1 MDFVRLSISRPVTV
15 VVGVI
20 LVVMFGL
27 IGFSAVPIQL
37 APNVDRPEITVTTA
51 WPGRSPQEIVDEIV
65 KDQEEQLKNVSNLES
80 MTSTSREGAGE
91 IKLEFYIGTS
101 ITRALQEV
109 SDSLRQV
116 EDYPEDV
123 TEPTIKAADG
133 ASENAIAWIIID
145 LDPAYQDQFPDF
157 DVSTLFR
164 PLDQEVKP
172 YLERIDGVAEVNV
185 YGGREREM
193 QVLVDPVRLAQRG
206 LNHLDLLA
214 ALQQENR
221 NISAGSIAEGKRDY
235 RVRVIGQFE
244 SEQDILETIVAYRE
258 GGPVYVKD
266 IATVKLDYEKQRGFV
281 RSLGHRAIAINAI
294 RQSNANVVEV
304 MQDLRDRL
312 EEVRT
317 EILPKLAGDVGPHLR
332 LRQVYDETTY
342 IDSAISLV
350 TQNLYIGG
358 AIAAFVLLIFLRSFV
373 ATGVTAIA
381 IPVSVIGTFLVL
393 LALGRTLNVI
403 SLAGLAFAVGMVVDN
418 AIVVLENIYRHRQ
431 MGKPPVRAAYD
442 GGREVIGAIVA
453 STLTTVAVFVPVLT
467 VQEEAGQL
475 FRDISLAIVAS
486 VSLSLI
492 VSVTVIPAA
501 LSRFL
506 KAKKDEKE
514 HGRIRRAFESLF
526 GLAPALQRMN
536 RFLGER
542 VYWVMTGWR
551 GWTLRP
557 ALIVLMT
564 VVSLLG
570 AYLLKPPLDYLPA
583 GNRNL
588 VFGGLLIP
596 PGYSQDQMTDVANRI
611 EDQLRPYVGAQTG
624 PGKDMSSLDPI
635 ARGQDQ
641 EPYRPVG
648 VDNFFIG
655 AFDGG
660 MFVGATSTEEQVV
673 LPVGQLLTN
682 AMVATPDAFGGANQS
697 SLFGRGVG
705 GGNSIDI
712 EILGPD
718 LERVA
723 AAADYLFDSLG
734 RSPQYGYGRVRPT
747 PSNFSV
753 PQQEFRVRV
762 SQQGRELG
770 IRTEGVGTAV
780 RALFDGAFA
789 GDFRTAG
796 QAIDI
801 RLLPEGGRLTNKE
814 QVASIPIATPRGP
827 LVPMDTVVDF
837 EPGLAPQE
845 IRRIEELPAVTVSV
859 TPPDGEPLES
869 VMNDIRENFIQPARE
884 QGLIDRTM
892 RVRLEGTAAQLD
904 EVTTA
909 LLGTSLGDEAS
920 DEGGRASWQVA
931 ADIFG
936 VMLLLA
942 GLGVG
947 VFGLVKCVTKKKP
960 LYAYGS
966 AGALVLATI
975 LFSIFFFGIGS
986 YPELLMG
993 RIVWSVIVVY
1003 LLMCALFESFVYPF
1017 VIMFSVPLA
1026 LVGGFAGLAIVHWQT
1041 ANNPYIA
1048 TQNLDVLTMLGIVIL
1063 VGVVVNNAIL
1073 IVHQSLNL
1081 MRGTGDVDPDEM
1093 PEGYEPGQPME
1104 PMRAIAEAVKTRTRP
1119 VFMSTMTSVGGM
1131 LPLVLFP
1138 GAGSELYRGLG
1149 SVVVGGLLVSTVF
1162 TLLLVPLVF
1171 GLTLQMTDGLRAL
1184 LGMRSAA
1191 DAQKRDI
1198 GREMLGLKP
1207 DASKESLEQQK
1218 PEPVGA

>member
-1 MDFVRLSISRPVTV
+1 MDFVRLSISRPVAV

-80 MTSTSREGAGE
+80 MSSTSREGAGE

-193 QVLVDPVRLAQRG
+193 QVLVDPVKLAQRG

-258 GGPVYVKD
+258 AGPVYVKD
-266 IATVKLDYEKQRGFV
+266 IATVQLDYEKQRGFV

-304 MQDLRDRL
+304 MEDLRERL

-317 EILPKLAGDVGPHLR
+317 EILPKLAGPVGPHLR

-442 GGREVIGAIVA
+442 GGREVIGAIIA

-492 VSVTVIPAA
+492 VSITVIPAA

-514 HGRIRRAFESLF
+514 HGRVRRSFESLF

-596 PGYSQDQMTDVANRI
+596 PGYSQEQMTDVANRI
-611 EDQLRPYVGAQTG
+611 EDQLRPYVGAETG

-682 AMVATPDAFGGANQS
+682 AMVGTPDAFGGANQS

-723 AAADYLFDSLG
+723 AAADYLFNSLG
-734 RSPQYGYGRVRPT
+734 RSPQYGFGRVRPT
-747 PSNFSV
+747 PGNFSI

-801 RLLPEGGRLTNKE
+801 RLLPQGGRLTNKE

-827 LVPMDTVVDF
+827 LVPMDTVVEF

-920 DEGGRASWQVA
+920 EDEGRASWQVA

-947 VFGLVKCVTKKKP
+947 VFGLVKCFAKKRP

-1041 ANNPYIA
+1041 ASNPYIA

-1093 PEGYEPGQPME
+1093 PDGYEPGQPME

-1184 LGMRSAA
+1184 LGMQSAA
-1191 DAQKRDI
+1191 AAQKRDI

-1207 DASKESLEQQK
+1207 DASKETLEQPK
-1218 PEPVGA
+1218 PTPVGA

>member
-1 MDFVRLSISRPVTV
+1 MDFVRLSIARPVTV
-15 VVGVI
+15 VVGVL

-145 LDPAYQDQFPDF
+145 LDPDYQDDFPDF

-206 LNHLDLLA
+206 LSHFDLLT
-214 ALQQENR
+214 ALQEENR
-221 NISAGSIAEGKRDY
+221 NISAGAIAEGKRDY

-244 SEQDILETIVAYRE
+244 NENDILETIVAYRE
-258 GGPVYVKD
+258 GGPVFVKD
-266 IATVKLDYEKQRGFV
+266 VATVQLDYEKQRGFV

-304 MQDLRDRL
+304 MADLRERL

-317 EILPKLAGDVGPHLR
+317 EILPKLGGEVGPHLR

-350 TQNLYIGG
+350 TQNLFVGG
-358 AIAAFVLLIFLRSFV
+358 AIAALVLLLFLRSFV

-486 VSLSLI
+486 VTLSLV
-492 VSVTVIPAA
+492 VSITVIPAA
-501 LSRFL
+501 MSRFMRA
-506 KAKKDEKE
+506 KADEKE
-514 HGRIRRAFESLF
+514 HGRIRSSFESLF
-526 GLAPALQRMN
+526 GLAPALAKMN
-536 RFLGER
+536 RMLADR

-551 GWTLRP
+551 GWSLRP
-557 ALIVLMT
+557 AIIIVMT
-564 VVSLLG
+564 VASLLG

-596 PGYSQDQMTDVANRI
+596 PGYSQEQMTDVANRI
-611 EDQLRPYVGAQTG
+611 EDQLRPYVGVDTG
-624 PGKDMSSLDPI
+624 GDDVPGSLNSI
-635 ARGQDQ
+635 ERGQGQD
-641 EPYRPVG
+641 PYRPVG

-682 AMVATPDAFGGANQS
+682 AMNDIPDAFGGANQS

-718 LERVA
+718 LARVS
-723 AAADYLFDSLG
+723 AAADFLFNQLG
-734 RSPQYGYGRVRPT
+734 QSPRYGFGKVRPT
-747 PSNFSV
+747 PGNFAV

-762 SQQGRELG
+762 SDQGRELG
-770 IRTEGVGTAV
+770 IRTAGVGTAV
-780 RALFDGAFA
+780 RALFDGAYA

-801 RLLPEGGRLTNKE
+801 RLLPEGGRLENKE
-814 QVASIPIATPRGP
+814 QVAAIPIATPRGP
-827 LVPMDTVVDF
+827 LVPMDSVVDF

-845 IRRIEELPAVTVSV
+845 IRRIEELPAVTISV

-869 VMNDIRENFIQPARE
+869 VMDDIRENYVQAARD

-909 LLGTSLGDEAS
+909 LLGTSLNA
-920 DEGGRASWQVA
+920 DEGAGGDRAAWQIA

-947 VFGLVKCVTKKKP
+947 VFALVKCIKQRKP
-960 LYAYGS
+960 IYGYATAGS
-966 AGALVLATI
+966 LVLTTI
-975 LFSIFFFGIGS
+975 LFSIFFFGLGS
-986 YPELLMG
+986 NPELLMG
-993 RIVWSVIVVY
+993 RIVWSVVVVY

-1026 LVGGFAGLAIVHWQT
+1026 LVGGFAGLAIVHYTT

-1081 MRGTGDVDPDEM
+1081 MRGTGDVDPNEM

-1171 GLTLQMTDGLRAL
+1171 GLTLQMTDGLRTL
-1184 LGMRSAA
+1184 FGMRSAA
-1191 DAQKRDI
+1191 EAQKRDL

-1207 DASKESLEQQK
+1207 DASKEKLET
-1218 PEPVGA
+1218 VGA